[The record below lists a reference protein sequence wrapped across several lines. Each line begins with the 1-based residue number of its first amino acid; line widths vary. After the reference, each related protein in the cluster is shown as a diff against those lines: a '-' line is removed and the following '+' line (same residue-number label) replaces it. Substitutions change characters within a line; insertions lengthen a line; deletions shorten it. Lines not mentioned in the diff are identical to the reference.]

1 MKTDRRCHRH
11 LENKELGKA
20 FGSLHSVARLARE
33 ELAELSSGGFA
44 SVNATSASLL
54 TPERRNA
61 FGHQ

>member
-1 MKTDRRCHRH
+1 V
-11 LENKELGKA
+11 
-20 FGSLHSVARLARE
+20 FGALHSVARLARE